1 MRLCYEATAV
11 VVQESRKPKHD
22 AAESMVEATKLVQE
36 KERLFQDMADAAAKA
51 EIARLQEST
60 KKLQE
65 QVEKLSAKEGNDKK
79 APGVKKRKNKNGNK
93 KKSKKNLQWKGNC
106 DSSRCA
112 RKRAKKI
119 KNKKKTTFIGKANA
133 IALGVTRTGARQ
145 KEAAGT
151 TKPPQGR
158 KNSLHEHDEAASSPV
173 SSGASEKED
182 ASIDRLRERAN
193 ILSLIAPPFHRLT
206 PRVAPAAPRR
216 PSAVAKALVPV
227 PEQEKAFE
235 GPSSDENLDLG
246 DECSAEKFSTQDY
259 IQWLRSKF
267 DVALDEAPYIHPP
280 ADAAA
285 SQQVSPSLSP
295 CLPPSL
301 LALPCHSANARTLSR
316 DCSRYA
322 SIHICPLLA
331 DLWLPGGSAHGL

>member
-1 MRLCYEATAV
+1 MSVFVLTMCRLCYEATAV
-11 VVQESRKPKHD
+11 VVQASSPSLQH
-22 AAESMVEATKLVQE
+22 AAASMVEATKLVH
-36 KERLFQDMADAAAKA
+36 AAAKA

-60 KKLQE
+60 KKVQE
-65 QVEKLSAKEGNDKK
+65 QVEQLSAKEGTDK
-79 APGVKKRKNKNGNK
+79 N
-93 KKSKKNLQWKGNC
+93 
-106 DSSRCA
+106 
-112 RKRAKKI
+112 
-119 KNKKKTTFIGKANA
+119 
-133 IALGVTRTGARQ
+133 
-145 KEAAGT
+145 EAAGT
-151 TKPPQGR
+151 TKTPQGR
-158 KNSLHEHDEAASSPV
+158 KNSLHEHDQAASSPA
-173 SSGASEKED
+173 SSGTAEKED

-193 ILSLIAPPFHRLT
+193 ILSLITPPFHRLT
-206 PRVAPAAPRR
+206 PPVAPAAPRR
-216 PSAVAKALVPV
+216 PSAVAKELVPV
-227 PEQEKAFE
+227 PEQEQVFE

>member
-1 MRLCYEATAV
+1 M
-11 VVQESRKPKHD
+11 
-22 AAESMVEATKLVQE
+22 
-36 KERLFQDMADAAAKA
+36 
-51 EIARLQEST
+51 
-60 KKLQE
+60 
-65 QVEKLSAKEGNDKK
+65 
-79 APGVKKRKNKNGNK
+79 
-93 KKSKKNLQWKGNC
+93 
-106 DSSRCA
+106 
-112 RKRAKKI
+112 
-119 KNKKKTTFIGKANA
+119 
-133 IALGVTRTGARQ
+133 TRTGARQ